1 MKWSKTF
8 VNIAA
13 VVILTANCF
22 LINGCGTAESVCPQ
36 ADIDAQSAISE
47 EGYEIIILDESLAVQ
62 TVGDVTQEQGAETDG
77 IDFYADRKTQE
88 EYDAEDLAK
97 RAMLEEKIQAAGGI
111 SEEEAIEI
119 AEEAM
124 ETDIGVRSESM
135 QLHIEST
142 HGWSSFLWDITG
154 SNWKEYQDRGEIAY
168 FIQFDDI
175 EDVWYSYHCVVN
187 ALDGSILDA
196 YGLTLAET
204 YEDCDA
210 VYYQH

>member
-8 VNIAA
+8 VIIAA
-13 VVILTANCF
+13 AVILLANCF
-22 LINGCGTAESVCPQ
+22 LVNGCGTAESVRSQ
-36 ADIDAQSAISE
+36 TDIDGQAAISE
-47 EGYEIIILDESLAVQ
+47 EGYEIIVLEESLAVQ
-62 TVGDVTQEQGAETDG
+62 SVGDVTQDQGEETEG
-77 IDFYADRKTQE
+77 IDLNANRKTQE

-97 RAMLEEKIQAAGGI
+97 RAMLEEKVHSAGGI

-119 AEEAM
+119 AEKAM
-124 ETDIGVRSESM
+124 EADIGVRSESM

-142 HGWSSFLWDITG
+142 HGWSSFLWDIT
-154 SNWKEYQDRGEIAY
+154 NWNEYKDRGEIAY

-196 YGLTLAET
+196 YGLTLAEN
-204 YEDCDA
+204 YEDCNV